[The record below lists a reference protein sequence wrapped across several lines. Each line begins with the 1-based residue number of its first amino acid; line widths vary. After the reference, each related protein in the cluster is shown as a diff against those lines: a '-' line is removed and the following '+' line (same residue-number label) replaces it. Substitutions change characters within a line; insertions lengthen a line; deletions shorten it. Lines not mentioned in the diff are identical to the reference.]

1 MLLSLKEE
9 TVLMASV
16 NISLALHSKLIYGYD
31 FDLTLK
37 HILKYIS
44 IEIIPKQSSHVL
56 CEQF

>member
-9 TVLMASV
+9 TILMASV
-16 NISLALHSKLIYGYD
+16 NISLALHSKLIYGY
-31 FDLTLK
+31 DLTLK

>member
-9 TVLMASV
+9 TILMASV
-16 NISLALHSKLIYGYD
+16 NISLALHSKLIYGY
-31 FDLTLK
+31 DLTLK

-56 CEQF
+56 FEQF